1 MPTRRT
7 DKVDQVKQRLIDRL
21 EHGFYRPGDRF
32 LSNRAV
38 AELFGISYQTAH
50 RLIAELCGDG
60 RLERRPQ
67 SGTYV
72 PGGTARLV
80 GVQVLFNDRAAQNWS
95 FGSKLLALLTKQLEA
110 ERIDC
115 RVDLAAKS
123 AALVAD
129 RLPIV
134 WELPDVTAECVRREC
149 HALLINNRPASG
161 LESLYIDSVSTD
173 DFSGGACAA
182 QLLRDH
188 TGRERGF
195 AVVSG
200 PEDDRRSVLR
210 TQGFTSVLNA
220 STVRA
225 GSWFYDHGYRAAE
238 QAVRRGKAGL
248 FCVNDQLAS
257 GVVQWCLDRKKKCP
271 PIVGFDDA
279 PVAQRLNL
287 TTIGL
292 PWNEIVDGVV
302 RCAKRRI
309 AGDRSTSSHQLF
321 QPRPVIR
328 GFGPGP
334 GDDPTT
340 DAA

>member
-1 MPTRRT
+1 MPVRRT
-7 DKVDQVKQRLIDRL
+7 DKVEQVKQRLVDRL
-21 EHGFYRPGDRF
+21 RHGFYRPGDRF

-50 RLIAELCGDG
+50 RLIAELCREGH
-60 RLERRPQ
+60 LERRPQ

-72 PGGTARLV
+72 PGGTPRLV
-80 GVQVLFNDRAAQNWS
+80 GVHVLFNERASQSWS

-115 RVDLAAKS
+115 RVELVAKTAS
-123 AALVAD
+123 PAAD

-134 WELPDVTAECVRREC
+134 WELPAVTDECVRREC
-149 HALLINNRPASG
+149 QAVLINNRPASG

-188 TGRERGF
+188 THRERGF
-195 AVVSG
+195 VVVAG
-200 PEDDRRSVLR
+200 PEDDRRSVMR
-210 TQGFTSVLNA
+210 TQGFTSVVQA
-220 STVRA
+220 SVVRA
-225 GSWFYDHGYRAAE
+225 GSWFFDHGYRAAE
-238 QAVRRGKAGL
+238 KAVRRGKAGI

-257 GVVQWCLDRKKKCP
+257 GIVAWCRERKRRCP
-271 PIVGFDDA
+271 PLVGFDDA
-279 PVAQRLNL
+279 PVAERLNL

-292 PWNEIVDGVV
+292 PWDEIVDGVV
-302 RCAKRRI
+302 RIAKRRL

-328 GFGPGP
+328 GFGPG
-334 GDDPTT
+334 DDATT